1 MKYIILIFIVI
12 PAIEIGLFILSGK
25 TIGVL
30 PTVGVIIA
38 TGILGAYL
46 AKKQGLEALRKVQ
59 NDLRSGIPPGIAMLD
74 GVCILVGA
82 ILLITPGFLSDIMGL
97 FLLLPVTRKIIRP
110 FLLKMIK
117 KWISRKQI
125 YIYR

>member
-1 MKYIILIFIVI
+1 MRFIILLFIVI

-30 PTVGVIIA
+30 PTVGLIIL
-38 TGILGAYL
+38 TGIVGAYF
-46 AKKQGLEALRKVQ
+46 AKKQGLEALRRVQ
-59 NDLRSGIPPGIAMLD
+59 NELRSGIPPGNAMLD
-74 GVCILVGA
+74 GVCILAGG
-82 ILLITPGFLSDIMGL
+82 LLLLTPGFLTDIMGL
-97 FLLLPVTRKIIRP
+97 LLLLPVSRYAMRP
-110 FLLKMIK
+110 FLLKLIK

>member
-1 MKYIILIFIVI
+1 MKYIILVFIVI

-82 ILLITPGFLSDIMGL
+82 ILLVTPGFLSDVMGL

-110 FLLKMIK
+110 FLLIMIK
-117 KWISRKQI
+117 KWISRKHI
-125 YIYR
+125 YIHR

>member
-1 MKYIILIFIVI
+1 LKYIILIFIVI

>member
-1 MKYIILIFIVI
+1 M
-12 PAIEIGLFILSGK
+12 EIGLFILSGK

-30 PTVGVIIA
+30 PTVGLLIV

-46 AKKQGLEALRKVQ
+46 AKKQGLEALRRVQ
-59 NDLRSGIPPGIAMLD
+59 HDLRSGIPPGIVMLD
-74 GVCILVGA
+74 GVCILLGG
-82 ILLITPGFLSDIMGL
+82 LLLLSPGFVTDIMGL
-97 FLLLPVTRKIIRP
+97 LLLLPVTRKAIKP

-117 KWISRKQI
+117 KWINRKHI